1 MELYE
6 YGQTF
11 VPLVSVQFNPLT
23 RMILLYVVLYL
34 AQTLPDTMKKKEIQV
49 LILYQNV
56 VSKVKMFSTFD
67 QIVNLHI

>member
-11 VPLVSVQFNPLT
+11 VRLVSVQFNPLT

-56 VSKVKMFSTFD
+56 VSKEKMFSTFD